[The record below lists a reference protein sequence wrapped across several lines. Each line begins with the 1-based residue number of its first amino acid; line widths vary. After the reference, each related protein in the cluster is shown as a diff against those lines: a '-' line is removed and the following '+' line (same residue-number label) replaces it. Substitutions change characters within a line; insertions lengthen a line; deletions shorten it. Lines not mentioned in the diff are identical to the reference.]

1 MALYYKVKVHPVVLM
16 QIVDSYERRA
26 LDNQRIIGTLLGTID
41 KDVVE
46 VTSCFHVPHSESEDQ
61 VSLEME
67 FAKGMHELHKKV
79 NSSEVIVGW
88 WATGREV
95 KSQSTPIHEYYAL
108 QCSNPIHLVV
118 DTSLTRDRMDIEAFA
133 SVPVGVVGKTMGL
146 MFTKIPVD
154 IACTNAETVGLV
166 ALEATKHTQRR
177 QAIQPELLTVA
188 ETVKLMTHNIMQIS
202 KTIEEVYSMKSYP
215 DPALGR
221 HLLGLVNSIPKMN
234 SDSFDSLQNDNIKDL
249 LAIMYLAQLTKSQLN
264 INEKLAMISMQT

>member
-188 ETVKLMTHNIMQIS
+188 ESVNGLLAKSNAALQFVD
-202 KTIEEVYSMKSYP
+202 EAMKSYP